1 MNKLL
6 YYLVIISLTGCSL
19 NSNSKF
25 WTKSE
30 KINKEAQLN
39 LVKKEQ
45 NISKNQEI
53 LKKEFNQ
60 DLKIKVEGNFIEE
73 NELTTLTNNSGR
85 SNFDGN
91 LKNLSKFKFSKIDNF
106 YQYEPEIIFDKKN
119 VIFFDNK
126 GTIFKF
132 NENSKLIW
140 KKNFYNKSEQKLK
153 PVLQFAKKGQNLIV
167 ADNIAK
173 NYMLNIENGELIWSK
188 NNLAPFNS
196 QIKIIDD
203 KFFIIDYSNTLRCF
217 SLENGNEFWNV
228 GTQNSLIRSQKKL
241 SMVII
246 NKTLYFNNSLG
257 DISAV
262 NVDNGE
268 LIWQYPT
275 QNSLIYESSF
285 SLENSELISD
295 NINLFFSNNKNK
307 FFSINLNTGDLN
319 WETKINSSLRS
330 TIIGNILFS
339 VSMEGYLFLIDKKN
353 GNILRV
359 TDVFDNFKQ
368 KKRNS
373 IKPTGF
379 IIGKKNIYL
388 TTSNGRLIVIDLTSG
403 KSISVLK
410 IDGEKL
416 LRPKIINE
424 KLFIVK
430 DNSIIK
436 LN

>member
-1 MNKLL
+1 MSKVL
-6 YYLVIISLTGCSL
+6 YYLIIFSLAGCSL

-30 KINKEAQLN
+30 KINKETQSIDN
-39 LVKKEQ
+39 KIIQ
-45 NISKNQEI
+45 NISKSDEI
-53 LKKEFNQ
+53 LSSEFNQ
-60 DLKIKVEGNFIEE
+60 DLKVKVDGNFVEE
-73 NELTTLTNNSGR
+73 NEKTVLTNNIGR
-85 SNFDGN
+85 SNFDGK

-106 YQYEPEIIFDKKN
+106 YQYEPEILFDKKS

-153 PVLQFAKKGQNLIV
+153 PVLQFAKNGQYLIV

-173 NYMLNIENGELIWSK
+173 NYMLNIETGELIWSR

-196 QIKIIDD
+196 QIKILNN
-203 KFFIIDYSNTLRCF
+203 KYFIVDYSNTLRCF
-217 SLENGNEFWNV
+217 SLENGNEIWNV
-228 GTQNSLIRSQKKL
+228 STQNSLIRSQKKL

-246 NKTLYFNNSLG
+246 NNILYFNNSIG

-262 NVDNGE
+262 NVNNGE
-268 LIWQYPT
+268 LVWQYPT

-295 NINLFFSNNKNK
+295 NKNLFFSNNKNK
-307 FFSINLNTGDLN
+307 FFSINLNTGSLN

-330 TIIGNILFS
+330 IIVGNLLFTI
-339 VSMEGYLFLIDKKN
+339 SMEGYLFLIDKKN
-353 GNILRV
+353 GNIIRV

-368 KKRNS
+368 KKRNL

-379 IIGKKNIYL
+379 IIGKNNIYL
-388 TTSNGRLIVIDLTSG
+388 TTNNGRLVVIDISSG

-416 LRPKIINE
+416 LRPKIIDE

-430 DNSIIK
+430 DNSILK